1 MFGEECSLTAW
12 CVVCLWRNTPQSI
25 SFSRL
30 LLRLTTPHH
39 PNTGGSILQA
49 GFIEEDLGDNTSFIL
64 RLGYNA
70 VKKDWVWLGEG
81 ENKEV

>member
-1 MFGEECSLTAW
+1 MLLDS
-12 CVVCLWRNTPQSI
+12 VVCGVPVEKHTTVNIILQVASQADNPPPPQ
-25 SFSRL
+25 
-30 LLRLTTPHH
+30 HW
-39 PNTGGSILQA
+39 GSILQA